1 MTVDKVGQDVHKLK
15 DLMYLKNIFEKQLN
29 FQISLYVK
37 KDKINKIFEDKNY
50 CTFDD
55 GCTLEFD
62 MRRTNSII
70 DNLDSKI
77 YDLLENYD
85 LIDSND
91 KYAKFI
97 LEKHYYIK

>member
-1 MTVDKVGQDVHKLK
+1 
-15 DLMYLKNIFEKQLN
+15 
-29 FQISLYVK
+29 
-37 KDKINKIFEDKNY
+37 
-50 CTFDD
+50 
-55 GCTLEFD
+55 
-62 MRRTNSII
+62 MRRTKSII

-85 LIDSND
+85 LINRDD